1 MKHSLMKLTG
11 MLVIAGLMALG
22 CDSITNH
29 DVDSQSLLENEVAQ
43 ELSTSDVTSGTIDE
57 VTPSTNEQ
65 NIENGW
71 AHFVVDDVRVGEVD
85 ITFNQPRWFMACFEY
100 RIDGEE
106 PTYEQDN
113 FNTDIDDGLWSYT
126 CLGNPTNQGSGFTT
140 SENFEANEYV
150 EIRMVFGAERDERFD
165 WTRVDVL
172 SDASSRM
179 DCMNGG
185 WEEFGFRNQGQC
197 IRYVN
202 TGQNSR

>member
-11 MLVIAGLMALG
+11 MLAIAGLIALG
-22 CDSITNH
+22 CDSSVTNH

-43 ELSTSDVTSGTIDE
+43 EFSTSE

-65 NIENGW
+65 NKENDW
-71 AHFVVDDVRVGEVD
+71 SHFVVDDVRVGEVD
-85 ITFNQPRWFMACFEY
+85 ITFNQPRSFAACFEY

-113 FNTDIDDGLWSYT
+113 FNTDIDDGLWSFI
-126 CLGNPTNQGSGFTT
+126 CLGDAYDRDTYQMTL
-140 SENFEANEYV
+140 EANEYV

-165 WTRVDVL
+165 WTRVGVL

-179 DCMNGG
+179 DCMNGV

-202 TGQNSR
+202 TGQDSR